1 MEFKPL
7 NYIYIPSDTISDYT
21 FLLLHGTGGNENDL
35 VPLVDDFGGG
45 VNILRL
51 RGNVLENGMPRFFK
65 RLAMGV
71 FDEADLEFRTRELVH
86 FVREIAIEEGFDIMK
101 LIAIGYSNGANI
113 AGSTLALYP
122 NFLAGAILFRPMR
135 PFKHLEVHK
144 IENQTAVFI
153 TSGKFDPLV
162 SSAASDAYAS
172 FLESSGNEVE
182 YNLLEASHNLTKEDL
197 ELAISWY
204 KRIFR

>member
-45 VNILRL
+45 VNILSL

-65 RLAMGV
+65 RLEMGV

-86 FVREIAIEEGFDIMK
+86 FVREIAVKEGFDIMK

-113 AGSTLALYP
+113 AGSTLALYC
-122 NFLAGAILFRPMR
+122 LLY
-135 PFKHLEVHK
+135 
-144 IENQTAVFI
+144 
-153 TSGKFDPLV
+153 TSPSPRDGLLSRMP
-162 SSAASDAYAS
+162 SSA
-172 FLESSGNEVE
+172 
-182 YNLLEASHNLTKEDL
+182 
-197 ELAISWY
+197 
-204 KRIFR
+204 